1 MAAARVAW
9 LRAAGCA
16 AVCALAA
23 VVALELAA
31 RGAPEEE
38 PAALAGGAWPPR
50 VVAGSMLAGWGSR
63 LPGVSRLARA
73 HVHEFGTHKFH
84 DGDGLWQSGGP
95 GPALRAPAPCCVCVC
110 VCVCVRACVR
120 AFVLAH

>member
-9 LRAAGCA
+9 RRAAGCA

-38 PAALAGGAWPPR
+38 PAALAGAWPPR

-95 GPALRAPAPCCVCVC
+95 GPALRAPAPCCVR